1 MKKNKSPLSLR
12 TSKKLKNKLN
22 KMATKDDK
30 SISEFLVV
38 KIKKEYEYA
47 KQLKELD
54 DACEIINNIA
64 EIMERIILDENSNP
78 YDEFCNDFILQSF
91 YTVKHLSGNI
101 DVDIPCLDTGYDGTK
116 TEHISVRAK
125 REIIKKLDYIADVYE
140 CKKSDIMPLLL
151 SKKKDSSM
159 IPDAPDIIKCFCYIT
174 DIRNYFY
181 EKHIDVK
188 DFEKEYGRLWKIM
201 Q

>member
-22 KMATKDDK
+22 ELATEADI
-30 SISEFLVV
+30 SMSEFLVV
-38 KIKKEYEYA
+38 KIKQEYEYA
-47 KQLKELD
+47 KQLQELD
-54 DACEIINNIA
+54 DACEIIDNIA
-64 EIMERIILDENSNP
+64 RIMERIILDENSNP

-91 YTVKHLSGNI
+91 YMVKHLSGNI

-116 TEHISVRAK
+116 TEHISVRTK
-125 REIIKKLDYIADVYE
+125 RGIIKKLDYIADVYE

-151 SKKKDSSM
+151 SKKKDNS
-159 IPDAPDIIKCFCYIT
+159 IIVDVIKCFCYIT

-181 EKHIDVK
+181 EKHIDAE
-188 DFEKEYGRLWKIM
+188 DFEKECDRLWGIM
-201 Q
+201 S